1 MLGVHAYPAALEL
14 HMRPLDNPADMKALA
29 EAVALL
35 EAPSFTIRIANL
47 VGTPV
52 EWALER
58 LPGAAADTIQ
68 KAIRLAL
75 NKAVSGALRTM
86 DDSAGGAARPRTH
99 TALAA
104 ASGALG
110 GFFGLKGTLVE
121 LPVTTTIIMRSVADI
136 ARSEGFIVNDPMV
149 QADCIQVFALGGRSS
164 DDDAADSAYYA
175 ARVGLSELTRET
187 GRILVE
193 GAARHA
199 AGAAAQGIQFTPGQI
214 AAWLAQVIEA
224 VAQRFGVK
232 VTEKLALQAAPV
244 LGAVSGAAINTLF
257 ISHYQDM
264 ARGHFVVRRL
274 EEKYG
279 AETVRDA
286 YATLSKRPPLK

>member
-1 MLGVHAYPAALEL
+1 MLGVHAYPAAPEL

-136 ARSEGFIVNDPMV
+136 ARSEGFLVNDPMV

>member
-1 MLGVHAYPAALEL
+1 MS
-14 HMRPLDNPADMKALA
+14 PLDDPHDIKALA
-29 EAVALL
+29 AAVALL
-35 EAPSFTIRIANL
+35 EAPSFTIRMANL

-52 EWALER
+52 EWALDR
-58 LPGAAADTIQ
+58 LPGSSAEAIQ

-75 NKAVSGALRTM
+75 NKAVAGALRTM
-86 DDSAGGAARPRTH
+86 DDTACGSARPKTH

-110 GFFGLKGTLVE
+110 GFFGIKGTLVE

-136 ARSEGFIVNDPMV
+136 ARSEGFLIRDPLV
-149 QADCIQVFALGGRSS
+149 QADCIQVFALGGRSTE
-164 DDDAADSAYYA
+164 DDAADSAYYA
-175 ARVGLSELTRET
+175 ARVGLSEISRET
-187 GRILVE
+187 GRLLVE

-199 AGAAAQGIQFTPGQI
+199 AGATAQGIQLTPGQV
-214 AAWLAQVIEA
+214 AAWLAQIIEA
-224 VAQRFGVK
+224 VAQRFGIK

-244 LGAVSGAAINTLF
+244 LGAVSGAAINALF

-279 AETVRDA
+279 VDEIREA
-286 YATLSKRPPLK
+286 YARLQNRATVKP

>member
-1 MLGVHAYPAALEL
+1 
-14 HMRPLDNPADMKALA
+14 MRPLDNPADMKALA

-136 ARSEGFIVNDPMV
+136 ARSEGFLVNDPMV